1 MEDEFVR
8 IRIANPG
15 DAAGIAKVHVDAW
28 RTTYNGILPQEFL
41 NRLDYGNRTNLWIE
55 NLKTDT
61 IFVAVN
67 TKEEIIGFA
76 TGGHKKSQGYN
87 DFQGELYAIYILEE
101 FQGMAIG
108 KKLLNRIVEYLKT
121 LQINSMLVLVLK
133 ENPAVQF
140 YHAMGAQKIDSIT
153 ITIAGEKVQEEVYG
167 WNNLEILHK

>member
-1 MEDEFVR
+1 MR

-28 RTTYNGILPQEFL
+28 RTTYDGILPQEFL
-41 NRLDYGNRTNLWIE
+41 YRLDYGNRTNLWIE

-140 YHAMGAQKIDSIT
+140 YHAMGAQKINSIT

-167 WNNLEILHK
+167 WSNLEILHK